1 MKKVKISTKTKD
13 DGKIDEQRK
22 KILESTLILFK
33 EKGYHRTT
41 TREIA
46 KSANMSSGSI
56 YGYVNSKDDIL
67 YLFYEALYDQLN
79 IMINEKIRDIESKGL
94 SRLKSFVKEY
104 FLVIDEISDQT
115 SIMYSESRS
124 LSELHLKYVLS
135 KENEFSSYVKNI
147 LLKSIQEE
155 SIFISEDKVSIVAHN
170 IIVQGHMWAFR
181 GWTLKQTFTL
191 EGYINVQTELL
202 IDSIVDCKSREK
214 EN

>member
-46 KSANMSSGSI
+46 QSANMSSGSI
-56 YGYVNSKDDIL
+56 YGYINSKDDIL
-67 YLFYEALYDQLN
+67 YLFYEALYDKIN
-79 IMINEKIRDIESKGL
+79 IMINEKIRNIDCKGL
-94 SRLKSFVKEY
+94 CRLRSFVKEY
-104 FLVIDEISDQT
+104 FLVIDEISDET

-135 KENEFSSYVKNI
+135 KELEFSSYVNDI

-155 SIFISEDKVSIVAHN
+155 SIFISEDKLSIVAHN

-214 EN
+214 ES